1 MLLTLEEIK
10 AHCRLEADFDEEDS
24 VLDLIGKAVQQRTET
39 YLNRKLY
46 PPDAKI
52 PPEDK
57 NGMCLT
63 DDIKIAMLLLASHYY
78 LNRTAS
84 SDFEKSDLPM
94 GFIWN
99 VQPYRIIPL

>member
-24 VLDLIGKAVQQRTET
+24 VLDLIGRAVVQRTET

-46 PPDAKI
+46 PLDAKI

-57 NGMCLT
+57 DSIHLK